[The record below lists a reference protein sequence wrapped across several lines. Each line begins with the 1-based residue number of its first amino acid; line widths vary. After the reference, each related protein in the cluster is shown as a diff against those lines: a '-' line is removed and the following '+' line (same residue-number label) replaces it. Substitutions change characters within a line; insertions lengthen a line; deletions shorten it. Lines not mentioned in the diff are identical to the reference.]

1 MSPRRK
7 GLVKVRGITAG
18 LLEETLPGYAFTYDP
33 VYLASQDATA
43 VSLTLPLRSESY
55 LSPHLF
61 PFFAGLLAE
70 GSLREL
76 QSRLYKID
84 LEDGFGLLL
93 KTAASD
99 VIGCVTVEPVS
110 GE

>member
-1 MSPRRK
+1 MSNRRR
-7 GLVKVRGITAG
+7 GLVRVKGIAAG
-18 LLEETLPGYAFTYDP
+18 LLEETPSGYLFTYDP
-33 VYLASQDATA
+33 VYLASEDAVA
-43 VSLTLPLRSESY
+43 VSLTLPLRSEPY
-55 LSPHLF
+55 ISPHLF
-61 PFFAGLLAE
+61 PFFEGLLAE

-76 QSRLYKID
+76 QSRLHKID
-84 LEDGFGLLL
+84 LEDSFGLLL

>member
-1 MSPRRK
+1 MSPRRR
-7 GLVKVRGITAG
+7 GLVRVRGIAAG
-18 LLEETLPGYAFTYDP
+18 LLEETASGYLFSYDP
-33 VYLASQDATA
+33 VYLAGQGAAA
-43 VSLTLPLRSESY
+43 VSLTLPLRSEPY
-55 LSPHLF
+55 VSPHLF
-61 PFFAGLLAE
+61 PFFEGLLAE

-76 QSRLYKID
+76 QSRLHKID

>member
-1 MSPRRK
+1 MSNRRR
-7 GLVKVRGITAG
+7 GLVRVRGIAAG
-18 LLEETLPGYAFTYDP
+18 HLAETPSGYLFTYDP
-33 VYLASQDATA
+33 VYLTNEDAVA

-55 LSPHLF
+55 VSPRLF
-61 PFFAGLLAE
+61 PFFEGLLAE

-76 QSRLYKID
+76 QSRLHKID
-84 LEDGFGLLL
+84 LEDSFGLLL

-99 VIGCVTVEPVS
+99 VIGCVTVEPAS

>member
-1 MSPRRK
+1 MSNAVGSDSTRPLGRR
-7 GLVKVRGITAG
+7 GEATRRR
-18 LLEETLPGYAFTYDP
+18 LL
-33 VYLASQDATA
+33 DA
-43 VSLTLPLRSESY
+43 VE
-55 LSPHLF
+55 
-61 PFFAGLLAE
+61 GLLAE

-84 LEDGFGLLL
+84 LEDSFGLLL

>member
-1 MSPRRK
+1 MGS
-7 GLVKVRGITAG
+7 
-18 LLEETLPGYAFTYDP
+18 
-33 VYLASQDATA
+33 LATMAQIAAD
-43 VSLTLPLRSESY
+43 LIKIE
-55 LSPHLF
+55 
-61 PFFAGLLAE
+61 GLLAE

-76 QSRLYKID
+76 QSRLHRID

-93 KTAASD
+93 KTATSD

>member
-1 MSPRRK
+1 MSNRRR
-7 GLVKVRGITAG
+7 GLVRVKGIAAG
-18 LLEETLPGYAFTYDP
+18 LLEETPSGYLFTYDP
-33 VYLASQDATA
+33 VYLACEDAVA
-43 VSLTLPLRSESY
+43 VSLTLPLRSEPY
-55 LSPHLF
+55 VSPHLF
-61 PFFAGLLAE
+61 PFFEGLLAE

-76 QSRLYKID
+76 QSRLHKID
-84 LEDGFGLLL
+84 LEDSFGLLL